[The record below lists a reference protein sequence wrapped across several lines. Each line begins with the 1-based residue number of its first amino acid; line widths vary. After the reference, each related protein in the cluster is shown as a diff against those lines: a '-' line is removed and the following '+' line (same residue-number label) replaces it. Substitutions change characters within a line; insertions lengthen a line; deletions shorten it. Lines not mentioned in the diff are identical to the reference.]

1 MNVGEMLIAV
11 NPLKARNPGSS
22 EIEVYHS
29 APFFMSGH
37 RESARENIEYTQ
49 EVLKLAEEIQNCGS
63 LVSYLFKFDPDSGGT
78 FFERKNKIIRL
89 GESISTLLEGSFG
102 LPFSRKFPKPAHKLF
117 QEAADVFENQTLANA
132 ISSTAEGVKQKL
144 SLIVYGGNLYCRC
157 GVRYQLV
164 DQESLFELV
173 SRIDDPRIGSICAGH
188 SEKSRRELFKR
199 LLTMPDLRVDT
210 SDIHASPLCLPC
222 RDGVYDAV
230 TKKVR
235 PVTDDEYFLYEL
247 NINARSIS
255 SAEGRYTRQYLDS
268 ITGGDPAAETRFF
281 EATGVILFSGFVK
294 AFILFYGPHDSG
306 KSVYARVLRRILG
319 EESVVSIADPKNLAG
334 KWTFGNLPSKK
345 LCYCPD
351 VPNGYLDA
359 SAVAAIKQMTGG
371 DLLEGQRKGVQPFSF
386 MNEAVLLMISNFPLS
401 APADEAFASRMV
413 AVQFQNTV
421 LPENRIHDLEDRLFE
436 EAGYIV
442 YRAAQAYCDLVNRN
456 YQFTPVDYQE
466 VLLESNGQPLV
477 NADSI
482 SMFIEAR
489 CVLEEGVSTSTEELY
504 ADYQN
509 FCDETG
515 LSQVTS
521 KAVFGRSLNK
531 IEPSLESSRHAGG
544 NGVRGFKG
552 IRLKEF

>member
-1 MNVGEMLIAV
+1 MNVGEILIAV
-11 NPLKARNPGSS
+11 NPLKAHNPGSS

-63 LVSYLFKFDPDSGGT
+63 LVSYLFKFDPDFGGT

-144 SLIVYGGNLYCRC
+144 PLIVYGGNLYCRR
-157 GVRYQLV
+157 GVSYQLV
-164 DQESLFELV
+164 NQESLFELV

-199 LLTMPDLRVDT
+199 LLTMPDLRVDA
-210 SDIHASPLCLPC
+210 SDVHTSPLCLPC

-247 NINARSIS
+247 NIDVRSIS

-294 AFILFYGPHDSG
+294 TFILFYGPHDSG

-319 EESVVSIADPKNLAG
+319 EESVVSITDPKNLAG
-334 KWTFGNLPSKK
+334 KWTFGNLPGKK

-386 MNEAVLLMISNFPLS
+386 MNEAVLLMISNFPLR

-466 VLLESNGQPLV
+466 TLLESSTRPPITG
-477 NADSI
+477 DSI
-482 SMFIEAR
+482 AVFINTR
-489 CVLEEGVSTSTEELY
+489 CEKEENAAISTESLYTAYQKFCEEGGLPSVSSIE
-504 ADYQN
+504 
-509 FCDETG
+509 
-515 LSQVTS
+515 
-521 KAVFGRSLNK
+521 VFSRNLKS
-531 IEPSLESSRHAGG
+531 IIPSLEKIRNAGG
-544 NGVRGFKG
+544 NGVRGYKG